1 MCDITLD
8 FCMNIHYNLIMT
20 AEIMRLVLLACFLS
34 MVFTAAFF
42 LRRRRLSLLE
52 YATWG
57 LIAILL
63 PVVGPF
69 LVIWIRP
76 GRKQAVN

>member
-1 MCDITLD
+1 
-8 FCMNIHYNLIMT
+8 MT
-20 AEIMRLVLLACFLS
+20 AEIMRLILLACYLS
-34 MVFTAAFF
+34 LVFTVAFF
-42 LRRRRLSLLE
+42 LRRRRLSLLK

-57 LIAILL
+57 MIAILL

-76 GRKQAVN
+76 GHKQAVN

>member
-1 MCDITLD
+1 MLD
-8 FCMNIHYNLIMT
+8 FRIKIHYNLFMT
-20 AEIMRLVLLACFLS
+20 AEIMRLGLIAYFLS
-34 MVFTAAFF
+34 MTFIAAFF

-69 LVIWIRP
+69 LVIWIHP
-76 GRKQAVN
+76 GHKQAVN